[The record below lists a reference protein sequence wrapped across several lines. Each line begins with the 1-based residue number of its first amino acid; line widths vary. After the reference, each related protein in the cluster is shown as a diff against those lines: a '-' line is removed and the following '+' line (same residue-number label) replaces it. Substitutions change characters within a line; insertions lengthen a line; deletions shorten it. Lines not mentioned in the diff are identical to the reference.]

1 MLYHKKTGMSMETLL
16 VELKKMR
23 SQIRVLKATVLEN
36 NRLDAEYWHIR
47 KMDQKGCL
55 DIIPLPEPDAG

>member
-1 MLYHKKTGMSMETLL
+1 MSMETLL